1 METVLCFSVSKK
13 QFIKQERRSHLKV
26 RRCEQHNIKRDSE
39 FGKFVDEYCFKS
51 KNLYNYANYI
61 IRQEFI
67 TNDKW
72 IKYNELFQLVKDS
85 ESYKDLGSNV
95 GQGTLRILD
104 KNWKSFFVAIK
115 DWSKH
120 PDKYLGRPKLP
131 NYKAKDGRFVLS
143 LDSNKVKLIDGW
155 IHFAW
160 KPFKKFN
167 HQFRTNA
174 KDRILQC
181 RFIPRAN
188 HYVMEITYEMEVPEC
203 NEQSERIAAIDIG
216 VDNFI
221 TMVNNIGE
229 QPIVVKGG
237 VIKSINQ
244 YYNKQKAKLQAE
256 LKTINKKDWSK
267 RLQKLTDK
275 RYEMIKYQMH
285 CISKYVVDWCVL
297 YNIDT
302 LIVGHNDEWKQ
313 NNKGMQN
320 FTYIPYDLFIQMLAY
335 KCENNGIK
343 FIVHEEGYTS
353 GTSFVDE
360 EEPIKENYNKSRRV
374 HRGLFIG
381 NNGIQINADVNGAY
395 QIMKKVIPNAFANGI
410 EGAGLH
416 PLTIKLV
423 A

>member
-1 METVLCFSVSKK
+1 M
-13 QFIKQERRSHLKV
+13 KV
-26 RRCEQHNIKRDSE
+26 QRCEQHNIKLDSE
-39 FGKFVDEYCFKS
+39 FGKFIDNYCFKS

-67 TNDKW
+67 NNDRW

-85 ESYKDLGSNV
+85 EPYKDIGSNT

-115 DWSKH
+115 DWSKN
-120 PDKYLGRPKLP
+120 PSKYLGRPKLP
-131 NYKAKDGRFVLS
+131 KYKAKDGRFVLS

-174 KDRILQC
+174 KERIIQC
-181 RFIPRAN
+181 RFIPKGSQ
-188 HYVMEITYEMEVPEC
+188 YVMEIVYEMEVPEC

-237 VIKSINQ
+237 IIKSINQ
-244 YYNKQKAKLQAE
+244 YYNKQKAKLQSE
-256 LKTINKKDWSK
+256 LKITNKKNWSK

-302 LIVGHNDEWKQ
+302 LIIGHNKEWKQ
-313 NNKGMQN
+313 NNIGMQN
-320 FTYIPYDLFIQMLAY
+320 FTYIPYEMFIHMLSY
-335 KCENNGIK
+335 KCENNGIT
-343 FIVHEEGYTS
+343 FIINEEKYTS
-353 GTSFVDE
+353 GTSFLDE
-360 EEPIKENYNKSRRV
+360 EFPCKKNYNKNRRIY
-374 HRGLFIG
+374 RGLFIS
-381 NNGIQINADVNGAY
+381 NNGIKINADVNGAY
-395 QIMKKVIPNAFANGI
+395 QILKKVIPNAFADGI
-410 EGAGLH
+410 EGVGLH
-416 PLTIKLV
+416 PTIIKLLV

>member
-1 METVLCFSVSKK
+1 MILLPFYIRKEVKN
-13 QFIKQERRSHLKV
+13 IRKV
-26 RRCEQHNIKRDSE
+26 QRCEQHNIKINSE
-39 FGKFVDEYCFKS
+39 FGSFIDEYCFKS

-61 IRQEFI
+61 LRQEFVNNGRMI
-67 TNDKW
+67 Y
-72 IKYNELFQLVKDS
+72 YNELFQMVKDS
-85 ESYKDLGSNV
+85 EPYKNIGSNT
-95 GQGTLRILD
+95 GQSTLRMLD
-104 KNWKSFFVAIK
+104 KVWKAFLKSLSGY
-115 DWSKH
+115 SKH
-120 PDKYLGRPKLP
+120 PEKYLGRPKLP
-131 NYKAKDGRFVLS
+131 QYKPKDGRFVFV
-143 LDSNKVKLIDGW
+143 LDSNKVKLKDGYVY
-155 IHFAW
+155 FAW

-167 HQFRTNA
+167 NQFRTHA
-174 KDRILQC
+174 KERIIQC
-181 RFIPRAN
+181 RFIPRGS
-188 HYVMEITYEMEVPEC
+188 HYTMDITYEMEVPEC

-256 LKTINKKDWSK
+256 LKTTNKKDWSK

-343 FIVHEEGYTS
+343 FIVNEEGYTS

-360 EEPIKENYNKSRRV
+360 EEPIKENYDKSRRI
-374 HRGLFIG
+374 HRGLIIG

>member
-1 METVLCFSVSKK
+1 M
-13 QFIKQERRSHLKV
+13 
-26 RRCEQHNIKRDSE
+26 
-39 FGKFVDEYCFKS
+39 
-51 KNLYNYANYI
+51 
-61 IRQEFI
+61 
-67 TNDKW
+67 
-72 IKYNELFQLVKDS
+72 VKDS
-85 ESYKDLGSNV
+85 EPYKDIGNNT

-104 KNWKSFFVAIK
+104 KNWKSFFIAIK
-115 DWSKH
+115 DWKNN
-120 PDKYLGRPKLP
+120 PTKYLGRPKLP
-131 NYKAKDGRFVLS
+131 KYKAKDGRFVLS

-155 IHFAW
+155 VHFAW
-160 KPFKKFN
+160 KPFRRFN
-167 HQFRTNA
+167 HQFRTNT
-174 KDRILQC
+174 KDKILQC
-181 RFIPRAN
+181 RFIPKGS
-188 HYVMEITYEMEVPEC
+188 HYVMEIVYDIEVPEC

-237 VIKSINQ
+237 IIKSINQ
-244 YYNKQKAKLQAE
+244 YYNKQKAKLQSE
-256 LKTINKKDWSK
+256 LKITNKKDWSK

-297 YNIDT
+297 YNVDT
-302 LIVGHNDEWKQ
+302 LIVGHNDDWKQ

-320 FTYIPYDLFIQMLAY
+320 FTYIPYELFIQMLAY
-335 KCENNGIK
+335 KCENNGIR
-343 FIVHEEGYTS
+343 FIEHEEGYTS
-353 GTSFVDE
+353 GTSFVDN
-360 EEPIKENYNKSRRV
+360 EEPVKENYDKSRRI

-416 PLTIKLV
+416 PLTIKKLV

>member
-1 METVLCFSVSKK
+1 MEVKLIKK
-13 QFIKQERRSHLKV
+13 VQRI
-26 RRCEQHNIKRDSE
+26 EQHNIKINSE
-39 FGKFVDEYCFKS
+39 FGKFIDDYCFKS

-67 TNDKW
+67 ENGRW
-72 IKYNELFQLVKDS
+72 IKYNELFQLVKES
-85 ESYKDLGSNV
+85 EPYKDIGSNT

-104 KNWKSFFVAIK
+104 KSWKSFFVAIK
-115 DWSKH
+115 DWKKNPS
-120 PDKYLGRPKLP
+120 KYLGRPKLP
-131 NYKAKDGRFVLS
+131 RYKAKDGRFVLS

-167 HQFRTNA
+167 NQFRTNA

-181 RFIPRAN
+181 RFIPKGS
-188 HYVMEITYEMEVPEC
+188 HYVMEIVYEMEVPEC

-256 LKTINKKDWSK
+256 LKTTNKKDWSK

-320 FTYIPYDLFIQMLAY
+320 FIYIPYNLFIQMLAY

-343 FIVHEEGYTS
+343 FIVNEEGYTS
-353 GTSFVDE
+353 GTSFVDK
-360 EEPIKENYNKSRRV
+360 EEPIKENYNKSRRI

-381 NNGIQINADVNGAY
+381 NNGIKINADVNGAY